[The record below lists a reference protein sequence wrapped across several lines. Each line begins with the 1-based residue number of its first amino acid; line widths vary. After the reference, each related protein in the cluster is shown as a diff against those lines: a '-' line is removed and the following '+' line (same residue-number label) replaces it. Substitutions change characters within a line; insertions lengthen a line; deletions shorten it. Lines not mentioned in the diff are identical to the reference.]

1 MLTFISLIV
10 LFRLFSNPAGSSN
23 MGARKRRAL
32 PATDVAA
39 RVLKS
44 SPVPISSAEAEESLN
59 LLVKLCP
66 FFLKKLVI
74 AGEDWLEMP
83 SNTASGAEGSESSSP
98 SKDSSSSSRI
108 PSSPSKTPSGS
119 VPNSPGKRKDSAE
132 ELVTRSP
139 RRIKREGG
147 GLREVREIIRRELE
161 MQD

>member
-98 SKDSSSSSRI
+98 SKDSSSSSK
-108 PSSPSKTPSGS
+108 SPSKTPSGS